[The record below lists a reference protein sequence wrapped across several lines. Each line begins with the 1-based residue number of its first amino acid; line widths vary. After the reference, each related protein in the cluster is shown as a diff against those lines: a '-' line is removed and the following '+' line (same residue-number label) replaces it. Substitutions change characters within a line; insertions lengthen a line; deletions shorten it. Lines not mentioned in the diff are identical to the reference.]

1 MYMMA
6 GSKSYEAT
14 VVEHNSLKNMKVRK
28 IILALTFI
36 YAIYCR

>member
-14 VVEHNSLKNMKVRK
+14 VGEHNSLKNIKVRK
-28 IILALTFI
+28 IILAFAFI
-36 YAIYCR
+36 HANYCT